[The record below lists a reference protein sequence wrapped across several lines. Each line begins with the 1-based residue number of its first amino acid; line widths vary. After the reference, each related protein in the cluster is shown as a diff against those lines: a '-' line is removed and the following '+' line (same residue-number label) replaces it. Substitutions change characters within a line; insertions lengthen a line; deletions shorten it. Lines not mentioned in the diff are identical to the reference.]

1 VEQAFYLLEGF
12 VDEVGHCLMFV
23 DGMRVS
29 VASRHIHQEYFI
41 SYRLCSWILEVNDT
55 LDAVEQG
62 NSPDLGC

>member
-1 VEQAFYLLEGF
+1 MFSLSPGF
-12 VDEVGHCLMFV
+12 FDEVGHCLMFV

-41 SYRLCSWILEVNDT
+41 SYRSWSWILEVNGT

>member
-1 VEQAFYLLEGF
+1 
-12 VDEVGHCLMFV
+12 MFV

-41 SYRLCSWILEVNDT
+41 SYRSCSWILEVNDT

-62 NSPDLGC
+62 NSPNLGCVE